1 MVMAVVMAW
10 RVYWGRWEGV
20 RMRVRGVRCRKRR
33 AGSAWEEG
41 SVRRSLSRV
50 ISAEAWE
57 AIARVS
63 RWTSRG
69 SLGEEELA
77 VGGVEKV
84 GDEREFG
91 EEVVNL

>member
-1 MVMAVVMAW
+1 MAVVMAW
-10 RVYWGRWEGV
+10 GVYWGRWEGV

-41 SVRRSLSRV
+41 RVRRSLSRV

-69 SLGEEELA
+69 SWGKKNRWLEVSKKSATNERLA
-77 VGGVEKV
+77 
-84 GDEREFG
+84 RRS
-91 EEVVNL
+91 

>member
-1 MVMAVVMAW
+1 M
-10 RVYWGRWEGV
+10 
-20 RMRVRGVRCRKRR
+20 RGVRCRKRR

-69 SLGEEELA
+69 LLGEEELA

-84 GDEREFG
+84 GDEREVG
-91 EEVVNL
+91 EEVSNL